1 MNRTATGSGA
11 EQHDATSTRSGL
23 SSQEA
28 GISVTSEPTV
38 RSSALTK
45 KLLMTAAWFGLVTGL
60 VEGISL
66 WGLQQLGWLTGTLTF
81 QGFSAEI
88 IWLAALFDL
97 VLFCALGLVLG
108 LAAWVFPRLPTIK
121 IAVFLFAFLVIFD
134 WLGIVLIGQA
144 RIWAIA
150 VLALGLAV
158 QSARW
163 FGKHQAAIE
172 RFWRKSLPWFGAAA
186 LLALVG
192 IQSGFWLTEWV
203 GTSRLPPAAPESPNI
218 LVIVVDALRADHVS
232 SYGYARPTSPNID
245 RLAQQGLLFENAFS
259 TSSWTEPSHAS
270 MLTGRYTYEHG
281 ADLYN
286 PLDDRYPTIAEV
298 LQARGYRTG
307 AFSGNIRVFCR
318 RLGLGRGFHHFEDYY
333 RSVGNILVNT
343 FYGRV
348 FEVYALHKALGFQ
361 DELGRRWADD
371 INRSVLRW
379 VDRDSEKPFFV
390 FINYYDV
397 HDPYTPPQPYRSKFA
412 QWENPGGLIDSYWG
426 VDNIYVPM
434 TPDQLQGE
442 VDAYDGGIA
451 YVDEQIDQLLTE
463 LGSRGLAENLLVVVT
478 SDHGEAFGEHGL
490 LQHTN
495 SLYREVIHIPLIFW
509 WRGHLPEGERVAQPV
524 SNAALPTTLLDL
536 LGQQGQG
543 TDDVRAQ
550 FPGPPLTT
558 VWANPQAGT
567 DDVRDVDWPHPL
579 AELAQHPWMPVQ
591 NPSAHGAMRSVVSPE
606 WHYITHENLGEELYN
621 WLADPQETINLASRT
636 DMEPV
641 AEQLRIYLGQFE
653 AHDTDLAR

>member
-1 MNRTATGSGA
+1 MNSRAAVARAGQEYAASTGLESP
-11 EQHDATSTRSGL
+11 
-23 SSQEA
+23 SQQA
-28 GISVTSEPTV
+28 GISVSSSPSV
-38 RSSALTK
+38 RSSVAVK
-45 KLLMTAAWFGLVTGL
+45 KLLITAAWFGLVAGL
-60 VEGISL
+60 VEGTGL
-66 WGLQQLGWLTGTLTF
+66 WGLQQLGWLSGTLTF

-88 IWLAALFDL
+88 IWIAVIFDL
-97 VLFCALGLVLG
+97 VLFCTLGLVLG
-108 LAAWVFPRLPTIK
+108 LAAWVFPRLPTAK
-121 IAVFLFAFLVIFD
+121 IAVLLFAFLVIFD
-134 WLGIVLIGQA
+134 WLGIVLIGRA

-163 FGKHQAAIE
+163 CGKHQATVE
-172 RFWRKSLPWFGAAA
+172 RFWRRSLPWLGAMA
-186 LLALVG
+186 LLALAS
-192 IQSGFWLTEWV
+192 IQCGFWLTELV
-203 GTSRLPPAAPESPNI
+203 GTAKLPEAAAGSPNI

-232 SYGYARPTSPNID
+232 SYGYARPTTPNID

-259 TSSWTEPSHAS
+259 TSSWTQPSHAS

-286 PLDDRYPTIAEV
+286 PLDVRYPTIAEV
-298 LQARGYRTG
+298 LRARGYRTG
-307 AFSGNIRVFCR
+307 GFSANIRVFCR

-333 RSVGNILVNT
+333 RSVGNMVVNT
-343 FYGRV
+343 FYGRA
-348 FEVYALHKALGFQ
+348 FEVYVLHQGLGFQ
-361 DELGRRWADD
+361 DEMGRRWADD

-379 VDRDSEKPFFV
+379 IVRDSEKPFFV

-412 QWENPGGLIDSYWG
+412 QSENPGGRIDSYWG

-434 TPDQLQGE
+434 TSEELQGE

-451 YVDEQIDQLLTE
+451 YVDEQIDQLLSE

-495 SLYREVIHIPLIFW
+495 SLYREVIHVPLIFW
-509 WRGHLPEGERVAQPV
+509 WHGHLPEGERVAEPV
-524 SNAALPTTLLDL
+524 SIAALPTTLLDL
-536 LGQQGQG
+536 IGQQGQ
-543 TDDVRAQ
+543 AQ
-550 FPGPPLTT
+550 FPGPPLTAL
-558 VWANPQAGT
+558 WANPQAS
-567 DDVRDVDWPHPL
+567 VNWPHPL

-591 NPSAHGAMRSVVSPE
+591 NPSAHGAMRSVLSPE
-606 WHYITHENLGEELYN
+606 WHYITHESFGEELYD
-621 WLADPQETINLASRT
+621 WFADPQETVNLAGRA

-653 AHDTDLAR
+653 AYDTDLAR